1 LVSVVIP
8 AFNAQETLP
17 ETLASV
23 RAQTHGALE
32 ILIIDD
38 GSTDATARIAAAFCA
53 ENSHARLM
61 STPNRGVAAARN
73 LGIAEARGKFVAP
86 LDADDVWHPGHLSLM
101 IQCALEAPALPG
113 FVFAHSRQIDRN
125 TNILRSSP
133 PVAIAGKAIRQL
145 AYRNF
150 VGNGSALLLSRAAA
164 VEAGGYD
171 ERLRAAGLEGCE
183 DYLLQLKIAA
193 RHPIASIPEFT
204 VGYRQ
209 RPDAMSSDAVR
220 MFGSSALAYALFRD
234 DFPELDIAPFVRR
247 WYRASRGLVLARY
260 HMRSRRPVA
269 AMRKVVVA
277 VLDDPVGALAALAY
291 DFERVAATRP
301 FRRADAGAAPMSF
314 HEFPIAAASAG
325 SALDPPARP
334 RLMHRLELSRMN
346 RLAAIDRADRA
357 DRPKPEGTR

>member
-1 LVSVVIP
+1 MSVVIP

-53 ENSHARLM
+53 ENPHARLV

-73 LGIAEARGKFVAP
+73 LGIAQARGQFVAP
-86 LDADDVWHPGHLSLM
+86 LDADDLWHPGHLALLT
-101 IQCALEAPALPG
+101 QRALEAPALPG
-113 FVFAHSRQIDRN
+113 FVFAHSRLIDRDAYVV
-125 TNILRSSP
+125 RSSP
-133 PVAIAGKAIRQL
+133 QVKIAGRAVRQL
-145 AYRNF
+145 ACNNF

-209 RPDAMSSDAVR
+209 LPGAMSRDAVR
-220 MFGSSALAYALFRD
+220 MFGSDRLAYALFRD
-234 DFPELDIAPFVRR
+234 AFPEIDIDPAVRR
-247 WYRASRGLVLARY
+247 WYRASRGLGLARY
-260 HMRSRRPVA
+260 HLRARRPVT
-269 AMRKVVVA
+269 AMRRVVAA
-277 VLDDPVGALAALAY
+277 VLDDPLGALAALAY
-291 DFERVAATRP
+291 DVERVAATRP
-301 FRRADAGAAPMSF
+301 SGHASAGVAPIPFRD
-314 HEFPIAAASAG
+314 FPIDTASGG

-334 RLMHRLELSRMN
+334 RLMHRLEQARMN

-357 DRPKPEGTR
+357 DRSGPEGSR